1 MIRTISPTRLLAPFA
16 LLGLLACQEPSA
28 SPAPPT
34 PTAPAQA
41 AALPT
46 IPTVDRHLPV
56 GFPGGPKEPPKPAL
70 RLPGLYAIARAGRG
84 SWNLELHLAEPG
96 STRTW
101 TVKSKEGFTVAV
113 ALESNAPVAR
123 WSVPTSRFATG
134 DPFDLTLESQG
145 LEAPVRII
153 IPAMNAGQAV
163 VGLQV
168 QVLK

>member
-1 MIRTISPTRLLAPFA
+1 MIRRSHLLVPAI
-16 LLGLLACQEPSA
+16 LVTLLACQEPAAVAPTSSTA
-28 SPAPPT
+28 PPAPT
-34 PTAPAQA
+34 QTAP
-41 AALPT
+41 LPP

-70 RLPGLYAIARAGRG
+70 RLPGLYAIARASRG
-84 SWNLELHLAEPG
+84 SWNLELHLSEPG
-96 STRTW
+96 STRVW
-101 TVKSKEGFTVAV
+101 TVKSKEGFRVSVAQ
-113 ALESNAPVAR
+113 ESNAPVAR

-153 IPAMNAGQAV
+153 IPAMNAGQGV

>member
-1 MIRTISPTRLLAPFA
+1 MIRISHLLAGAA
-16 LLGLLACQEPSA
+16 LLGLLACQGPS
-28 SPAPPT
+28 T
-34 PTAPAQA
+34 TAPAAPAASTPTSQA
-41 AALPT
+41 QALPA
-46 IPTVDRHLPV
+46 IPTVDRHLPA

-70 RLPGLYAIARAGRG
+70 RLPGLYAIARAAHG

-96 STRTW
+96 STRAW
-101 TVKSKEGFTVAV
+101 TVKSKEGFTVTV

-123 WSVPTSRFATG
+123 WSVPSSRFATG

-153 IPAMNAGQAV
+153 IPAMNAGQGV